1 MKGLKK
7 AYAVITIIFLL
18 AFPKG
23 GFKIGEIPLTWG
35 YMLFLIALPFIMIRL
50 CLNNFQFKFSKK
62 RQLCL
67 LLCLPFIFYSSISLC
82 FSTFDSNLGGFL
94 SSYILSILVMPII
107 CLMCFNSAIDEIYN
121 TPYYDKVF
129 LWCLRFVIV
138 FGLALFVQKI
148 LTGKIL
154 EIPYLTVNIADY
166 GHIDEKFN
174 LRGDLMKLTST
185 YNNGNIYGV
194 CMLLLTPFYIA
205 KEPKK
210 IFKILF
216 FAALALTLSRTVWI
230 GMIIFLLLIIIKNLK
245 NIKGYITLG
254 LTVIGV
260 ILIVPLL
267 LKFMNLDLNFLTDK
281 DLGGRAHQLSILD
294 NFTLF
299 SAAKFQGITEIVYA
313 SMLTNFGLVGLIL
326 FVIYIL
332 SPLITLY
339 RYPQNRRLDNT
350 HWGILIYVII
360 CASDGAML
368 LIPVMA
374 FFWFL
379 SSYTLSSTS
388 AVKYLD
394 LQIN

>member
-1 MKGLKK
+1 
-7 AYAVITIIFLL
+7 
-18 AFPKG
+18 
-23 GFKIGEIPLTWG
+23 
-35 YMLFLIALPFIMIRL
+35 
-50 CLNNFQFKFSKK
+50 
-62 RQLCL
+62 
-67 LLCLPFIFYSSISLC
+67 
-82 FSTFDSNLGGFL
+82 
-94 SSYILSILVMPII
+94 
-107 CLMCFNSAIDEIYN
+107 MCFNSAIDEIYN